1 MAAYYSAMAVFYAA
15 MAAYYT
21 VMTALYIVMTALY
34 IVVTAF
40 YIVMTAFYTAMA
52 GLHSTEHS
60 RKLCSPKVSS
70 PVFLLTRTDP
80 PTLDPPNDGHQK
92 TAHPM
97 KDKLAIPTL
106 LKVDSTSATML
117 DPITTR
123 KEHCRFSM
131 EETERA
137 VTTSTLAKHKCAPAP
152 DKLVPLTMVPAILN
166 LYNELATSNP
176 DYAMLHIRALLAPMP
191 HTVPTKPCC
200 TPMLCWTPCWTL
212 SPAKPCCTPVPCWNP
227 CWTLSQPSHPAHYRQ
242 GPHRGGPPQPQ
253 LPPSQGALPLLPQQG
268 GDRERAA
275 GGPLQLQLPPSQGAL
290 PLLKGEDRG
299 GEEEGEEERVAPPDP
314 DMIIPSSPAWLH
326 NIVYMYLCTAGH
338 GC

>member
-21 VMTALYIVMTALY
+21 VMTTLYIVMTALY

-152 DKLVPLTMVPAILN
+152 DKLVPLMMVPAILSLDHELVTLTMVPAILF
-166 LYNELATSNP
+166 LDHKLVTCTMVPAILFLDHKLVPITMVP
-176 DYAMLHIRALLAPMP
+176 AILDTHYAMLHARAVLDPVFDTVRNPAQLHVRALLEPVLD
-191 HTVPTKPCC
+191 TVPTKPPC
-200 TPMLCWTPCWTL
+200 TPSPRSPPSRT
-212 SPAKPCCTPVPCWNP
+212 SPASAASISRSTAASPTR
-227 CWTLSQPSHPAHYRQ
+227 RQ
-242 GPHRGGPPQPQ
+242 
-253 LPPSQGALPLLPQQG
+253 
-268 GDRERAA
+268 RERGRRRKPGRKQGCARSYPNGSCPA
-275 GGPLQLQLPPSQGAL
+275 LRGP
-290 PLLKGEDRG
+290 
-299 GEEEGEEERVAPPDP
+299 
-314 DMIIPSSPAWLH
+314 
-326 NIVYMYLCTAGH
+326 
-338 GC
+338 